1 VRAYIILLPVQHYLL
16 TFFYFPFGGSYFI
29 FSAVCFCV
37 LGVCGGSIFFFRC
50 DVGAFVSLSGNGIG
64 AFGLG
69 IGKPGTGNREMGNG
83 KWETGNWE
91 LEKISRVYTDLGLG
105 IWDLGFG
112 TWDGAVHARLG
123 VLGTGLGQT
132 RQRLFGWLG

>member
-1 VRAYIILLPVQHYLL
+1 VRAYIILLHVQHYLL
-16 TFFYFPFGGSYFI
+16 FIFYFPFGGSYFI

-50 DVGAFVSLSGNGIG
+50 DVGAFVARSL
-64 AFGLG
+64 AFLA
-69 IGKPGTGNREMGNG
+69 MGSAHLD
-83 KWETGNWE
+83 WELGNWE
-91 LEKISRVYTDLGLG
+91 MDKISRVYTDLGLG
-105 IWDLGFG
+105 IWDLG
-112 TWDGAVHARLG
+112 WAVHARLG